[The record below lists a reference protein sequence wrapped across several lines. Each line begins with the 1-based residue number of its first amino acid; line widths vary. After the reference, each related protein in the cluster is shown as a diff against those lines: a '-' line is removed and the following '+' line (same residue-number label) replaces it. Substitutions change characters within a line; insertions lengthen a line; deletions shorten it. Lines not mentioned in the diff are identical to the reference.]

1 MIEARK
7 RRKNEKKE
15 RGRRRRRGT
24 EEGGREGTDAFKI
37 ERRAAF
43 LTILGAMK
51 MAMTKKRKRRRRK
64 SSAALVAIPRL
75 EVPSSS

>member
-1 MIEARK
+1 M
-7 RRKNEKKE
+7 
-15 RGRRRRRGT
+15 RRRREDGGEEEGPRR
-24 EEGGREGTDAFKI
+24 EGGREGTDAFKI
-37 ERRAAF
+37 ERHAAF